1 LPDPHVEY
9 LAHHWI
15 LLAGPAFLP
24 AVVVVGVVLYIAIRD
39 RRRAGDD
46 AERSDAEERR
56 MITAGDDAERSDA
69 EERRF
74 VTAGDDQAKTA
85 DDKHD

>member
-1 LPDPHVEY
+1 MTDPHVQY
-9 LAHHWI
+9 VAHHWI

-24 AVVVVGVVLYIAIRD
+24 AVIVVGVVLYIAVRD

-56 MITAGDDAERSDA
+56 MVPADDDDRSDA
-69 EERRF
+69 EKRRLTLVDDDERSDEKR
-74 VTAGDDQAKTA
+74 T
-85 DDKHD
+85 